1 MSLKEELRELSQHRT
16 QLDERLVAL
25 EKQIYALEGTYLEE
39 TATGGNI
46 LRGWDGYLSA
56 AATHTAGARVELV
69 PADRLFSLSS
79 FSSDHSVALP
89 NKPSTTST
97 STAATTATTTTH
109 SGAAT
114 SSQMGR
120 RRVSHQAMDEDVDDN
135 NVDDNDA
142 DDDDDVD
149 DKGNS

>member
-1 MSLKEELRELSQHRT
+1 MSLRDELRELSSHRA

-56 AATHTAGARVELV
+56 AAAHTPGARVELV

-79 FSSDHSVALP
+79 FSSDHNVALP
-89 NKPSTTST
+89 MTSKPSVAQ
-97 STAATTATTTTH
+97 TAATT
-109 SGAAT
+109 SGAGLTMAQST
-114 SSQMGR
+114 MGR
-120 RRVSHQAMDEDVDDN
+120 RRASHQDMDEDDQE
-135 NVDDNDA
+135 A
-142 DDDDDVD
+142 
-149 DKGNS
+149 

>member
-79 FSSDHSVALP
+79 FSSDHNVALP
-89 NKPSTTST
+89 NKPSLTT
-97 STAATTATTTTH
+97 TAAAAAA
-109 SGAAT
+109 SGVAAT

-120 RRVSHQAMDEDVDDN
+120 RRVSHQAMDEDVDRDN
-135 NVDDNDA
+135 DIDDNVAA
-142 DDDDDVD
+142 DDDDKRNV
-149 DKGNS
+149 